1 MSDNMSAATK
11 ALASVVLPLTE
22 HEARTATDAAMTSLR
37 PDLSDRYRVIGTE
50 LRIDKPP
57 RERVPDRVVGVYVV
71 DYREHRSIE
80 ALVDSKGTV
89 LAVNDLPPYQLPISR
104 EELQEA
110 QSIAAQDEHLARAVR
125 RHQTA
130 FVSPFA
136 PHDHTS
142 KKRVIGLH
150 YFRPDKRHPQSPRPI
165 GDVEVDLGAGTAVF
179 TAIEVED
186 E

>member
-1 MSDNMSAATK
+1 M
-11 ALASVVLPLTE
+11 
-22 HEARTATDAAMTSLR
+22 
-37 PDLSDRYRVIGTE
+37 
-50 LRIDKPP
+50 
-57 RERVPDRVVGVYVV
+57 
-71 DYREHRSIE
+71 
-80 ALVDSKGTV
+80 
-89 LAVNDLPPYQLPISR
+89 NDLPPYQLPISR